1 MTFENLTPGNFILYV
16 TVVTSLT
23 AIICLLSGEFKNN
36 AACMKKLPWLI
47 RASTALLTI
56 DLLLLLYYFLA
67 PDYTYVYVWQ
77 FSSRDLPLV
86 YKISGVWAGQA
97 GTYLLWTWFIFVTI
111 LFVSEREKWQSSF
124 IRKTQ
129 IIALV
134 IGTYFIILTSIESPF
149 ELIYAVYTDIS
160 RDFVPL
166 DGNGLNPLLIN
177 PWMII
182 HPPVVFV
189 AYGSA
194 VMSFA
199 ATLVYLLTKTSE
211 WGAFVQRWM
220 RFCWLFLTLGIA
232 LGGVWAYLVLGWGGF
247 WSWDPVETS
256 SLIPW
261 ITATGFLHALSVYRR
276 NKQSFNITSA
286 ALACTT
292 FIFVIYAALVTRSG
306 LFNSVHAFGDAPTGT
321 LLLILI
327 CSAVT
332 ISLVLSVKRYSE
344 SPESAPSQGFINKAN
359 LFYATIILFLILAFI
374 SFWGITFPVILQL
387 TKGVDVSIAAEAKN
401 FFNVWSYPVVLAL
414 LLVLGFCLQY
424 SKDEKKRQTRLFV
437 IVTAITIVAALA
449 RTSNFYVLDHS
460 NPFFATE
467 STMHRLIGSISLV
480 SLFPP
485 MAYALFAVARFAN
498 RLKKVQRTSYQLSNI
513 GIVLIH
519 TGVALI
525 LFGAIIS
532 TMFTTTID
540 ATVPLSSKGE
550 IVDIKEG
557 YGIKLQKIETGGIQ
571 TYPGTRISEIY
582 NNPDIY
588 AEERV
593 TVAGRVMQVINIESG
608 QMPVTYVNLND
619 GTGNLWIAFEPLH
632 ITRGIEISTSGML
645 FFNFKSNSTG
655 KVFDILMFSNI
666 DSIEELPG
674 TEDHQRVY
682 LEIYSNNKRIGEGS
696 AEYIMT
702 REGGITHPL
711 LNRKLLHPV
720 GGDVY
725 VIFQGAGGSVV
736 PLILRIIP
744 AVNVLWFGV
753 IFLLVGIGLIMM
765 NKRIQ
770 YVFRARTTGLH
781 RS

>member
-1 MTFENLTPGNFILYV
+1 MTFENLTLGNLILYV
-16 TVVTSLT
+16 TAVVSLT
-23 AIICLLSGEFKNN
+23 AMICLLLGEFKNN

-56 DLLLLLYYFLA
+56 DLLLLLYHFLA
-67 PDYTYVYVWQ
+67 PDYTYIYVWQ
-77 FSSRDLPLV
+77 FSSRDLPLL

-97 GTYLLWTWFIFVTI
+97 GTYLLWTWFIFITI

-129 IIALV
+129 IIALF
-134 IGTYFIILTSIESPF
+134 IGIYFIILTSIESPF
-149 ELIYAVYTDIS
+149 ELIYTVYTELS
-160 RDFVPL
+160 RDFVPP

-177 PWMII
+177 PWMSI

-194 VMSFA
+194 VMPFA
-199 ATLVYLLTKTSE
+199 ATIAYLLTKSSE
-211 WGAFVQRWM
+211 WGAFVQKWM
-220 RFCWLFLTLGIA
+220 RFCWIFLTLGIA
-232 LGGVWAYLVLGWGGF
+232 LGGMWAYLVLGWGGF

-261 ITATGFLHALSVYRR
+261 ITATGFLHALSVYRK

-306 LFNSVHAFGDAPTGT
+306 LFNSVHAFGDTPTGT
-321 LLLILI
+321 FLLILI
-327 CSAVT
+327 VLATV

-344 SPESAPSQGFINKAN
+344 SPESTPSQGFINKAN
-359 LFYATIILFLILAFI
+359 LFYATIILFVILAFI

-401 FFNVWSYPVVLAL
+401 FFNLWSYPVVLAL
-414 LLVLGFCLQY
+414 LLVLGLCLQY
-424 SKDEKKRQTRLFV
+424 NKKEKNRQVKLFV

-449 RTSNFYVLDHS
+449 RTPNFYVLDHA
-460 NPFFATE
+460 NPFFVTE
-467 STMHRLIGSISLV
+467 STIHRLIGSISLA
-480 SLFPP
+480 SLIPP
-485 MAYALFAVARFAN
+485 MAYALFAVARFAS
-498 RLKKVQRTSYQLSNI
+498 RLRIQRTNYQFSNI

-532 TMFTTTID
+532 TVFTTTID
-540 ATVPLSSKGE
+540 AMIPLSSKGE
-550 IVDIKEG
+550 IVDINEK
-557 YGIKLQKIETGGIQ
+557 YGIKLQKIEAGSIQ

-588 AEERV
+588 AEGVV
-593 TVAGRVMQVINIESG
+593 TVAGRVVQVVNIESS

-619 GTGNLWIAFEPLH
+619 GTGNLWVAFEPLH
-632 ITRGIEISTSGML
+632 ITKGIEISTSGAL

-655 KVFDILMFSNI
+655 EIFDILMFSSI
-666 DSIEELPG
+666 DNIEELPG

-682 LEIYSNNKRIGEGS
+682 LEVYSNDKRIGKGY

-711 LNRKLLHPV
+711 LNRKLLHPF

-753 IFLLVGIGLIMM
+753 VFLLVGIILMMM
-765 NKRIQ
+765 NIRIQ
-770 YVFRARTTGLH
+770 K
-781 RS
+781 